1 MFPYFTKKSYANLSP
16 REPPKNEVFFS
27 CFSAVSLRKGVK
39 IPIFPKIR
47 GFFPGTFFCQ
57 NCPISEIPEIPGNSG
72 KISREFRENSINFI
86 KHALRSRVPEK
97 SPRTF
102 SAEFCPEISPNFPEF
117 PEIDKFG
124 TLFSPR
130 NFRGF
135 FRFSRTQR
143 CADRK
148 KKDEF
153 PEKVHFFCI
162 FGEFFPPCQKRG
174 FFWGLFS

>member
-39 IPIFPKIR
+39 IPIFPKIP

-57 NCPISEIPEIPGNSG
+57 ICPISEIPEIPGNSG

-117 PEIDKFG
+117 PEIGKFG

-135 FRFSRTQR
+135 FRVSRT
-143 CADRK
+143 
-148 KKDEF
+148 
-153 PEKVHFFCI
+153 
-162 FGEFFPPCQKRG
+162 
-174 FFWGLFS
+174 